1 MSDRLTPADCR
12 EALGDGYESG
22 KPFTL
27 GDFIAAW
34 EQDAADAARFRWL
47 VDHSPSDLGEASD
60 IRAAF
65 DRVMARVPSLPT
77 DSPASPTSET
87 FEGSPEL
94 HQHLPPEKE

>member
-12 EALGDGYESG
+12 EALFDDYESG

-27 GDFIAAW
+27 GDFISAW

-47 VDHSPSDLGEASD
+47 VDNEVNFDRWDRVWTGWDGSGD

-65 DRVMARVPSLPT
+65 DRVMAR
-77 DSPASPTSET
+77 
-87 FEGSPEL
+87 EGGG
-94 HQHLPPEKE
+94 K